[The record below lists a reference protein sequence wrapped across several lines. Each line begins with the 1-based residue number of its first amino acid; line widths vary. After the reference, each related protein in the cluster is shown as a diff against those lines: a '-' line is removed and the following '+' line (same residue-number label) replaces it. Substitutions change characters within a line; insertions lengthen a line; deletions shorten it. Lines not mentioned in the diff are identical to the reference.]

1 MAIHE
6 ILTSFY
12 QTWPDG
18 DSGGRVGA
26 PSSIWMAAMRGL
38 RLQDGECA
46 KKAGRLIVCGAA
58 GAYNGNNSKEEV

>member
-18 DSGGRVGA
+18 DSDGRDGA
-26 PSSIWMAAMRGL
+26 SSAIWMAAMRGL
-38 RLQDGECA
+38 RLQDGECV
-46 KKAGRLIVCGAA
+46 KKSGAP
-58 GAYNGNNSKEEV
+58 Y

>member
-1 MAIHE
+1 
-6 ILTSFY
+6 
-12 QTWPDG
+12 
-18 DSGGRVGA
+18 
-26 PSSIWMAAMRGL
+26 MAAMRGL